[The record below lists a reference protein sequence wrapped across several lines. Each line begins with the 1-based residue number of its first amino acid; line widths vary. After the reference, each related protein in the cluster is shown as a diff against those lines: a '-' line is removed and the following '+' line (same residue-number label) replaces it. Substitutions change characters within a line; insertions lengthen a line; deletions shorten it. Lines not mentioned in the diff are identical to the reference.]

1 MSDSKY
7 PVHDGNVEKNDS
19 KERQLGI
26 PTHVTPHTVDKDVP
40 SASVSCNIDSNASHS
55 NIFPESNILIQ
66 SSLKNLNE
74 NSGTC
79 MSNASDSLFGS
90 HGYTSTTDYNEHQL
104 HDLYTGNL
112 IDLPRG
118 YENHVEFDNSIKSFS
133 PSQVGRD
140 HDEDYKADYN
150 GVIGGQSDG
159 IEPFPSNLDFMS
171 IFHGAEDLP
180 SSLVSSP
187 MIKGRLMY
195 CPSLTSSMPDIE
207 AFREGD
213 SEDTVY
219 KDAVEDGSKNVGF
232 NTLHTQSFHM
242 NLSQSAFKSLAFA
255 SSQTKK
261 KSNSTGISL
270 PLRKRVVS
278 EKSAVTSS
286 SNTRSTSTRKKFK
299 SEQHRTGS
307 KAGEQRVIC
316 FYTTPTTVEPI
327 LSHETEKSIEIAK
340 AGCKC
345 KNSKC
350 LKLYCDCFQSG
361 NVCRSICKCSE
372 CKNTEQES
380 VSGGARSV
388 AITNLLIKRPDAFDV
403 REKKPSGNGCKCRN
417 NKCLKKYCT
426 CFSNGVKCTGCQCI
440 DCGNTESKDVKNG
453 SLDDGHS
460 LAPLPFSLMNS
471 VHVQMQVE
479 L

>member
-1 MSDSKY
+1 MSDSKCL
-7 PVHDGNVEKNDS
+7 VHDGNEEKNDS
-19 KERQLGI
+19 KDRQPGI

-40 SASVSCNIDSNASHS
+40 SASISSNIDSNASHC

-74 NSGTC
+74 NSGTY
-79 MSNASDSLFGS
+79 MSNASESLYGS
-90 HGYTSTTDYNEHQL
+90 HGYTSTTGYSEHQL

-133 PSQVGRD
+133 PSQVGID
-140 HDEDYKADYN
+140 HEEDFKADCN
-150 GVIGGQSDG
+150 GVIGEQSDG

-171 IFHGAEDLP
+171 IFHGADEL
-180 SSLVSSP
+180 SSSFVSSP
-187 MIKGRLMY
+187 MINSRPMY
-195 CPSLTSSMPDIE
+195 CPSLTSSIPDIE

-219 KDAVEDGSKNVGF
+219 KGSVEDGSKNVRL
-232 NTLHTQSFHM
+232 NTSHTLSFHI
-242 NLSQSAFKSLAFA
+242 NLSQSAFKSVAFA
-255 SSQTKK
+255 SSQKKK
-261 KSNSTGISL
+261 KSNPTGVSL

-286 SNTRSTSTRKKFK
+286 SNTRSTSTRKKVK
-299 SEQHRTGS
+299 SEQQRTGS

-316 FYTTPTTVEPI
+316 FYTAPTTVEPI
-327 LSHETEKSIEIAK
+327 LSNETEKSIEIAK

-372 CKNTEQES
+372 CKNTELES
-380 VSGGARSV
+380 VGRGARSV
-388 AITNLLIKRPDAFDV
+388 AITNLLTKRPDAFDV
-403 REKKPSGNGCKCRN
+403 REKKPSGKGCKCRN

-440 DCGNTESKDVKNG
+440 DCGNTESKAIKNG

-460 LAPLPFSLMNS
+460 LAPSHFSLMNS